1 MGSQTGALTYE
12 PPNSTVAGGAAAPRL
27 GGRYPTNLLINLG
40 LLSAQRPRRGAR
52 TSATPVRPGFRLAGG
67 HWPGAPSRAVRFPA
81 ALLALAASLAGAG
94 CGRGNA
100 PCPTP
105 PATLDSHRVQSE
117 KLQQD
122 LGQVSAEGEELEV
135 RREEAVGRI
144 QAAKAFEDS
153 LTKTPQN
160 RRSR

>member
-1 MGSQTGALTYE
+1 
-12 PPNSTVAGGAAAPRL
+12 
-27 GGRYPTNLLINLG
+27 
-40 LLSAQRPRRGAR
+40 
-52 TSATPVRPGFRLAGG
+52 
-67 HWPGAPSRAVRFPA
+67 
-81 ALLALAASLAGAG
+81 
-94 CGRGNA
+94 
-100 PCPTP
+100 
-105 PATLDSHRVQSE
+105 LDSHRVQSQ